1 MESLGQILLR
11 IATRKQPARDLQ
23 GSSPEGSFPPSPEC
37 PICGDVGWLSPKVPL
52 THPDFGQ
59 ARPCSC
65 QDSYSNQMRRTT
77 VLERHSNLGVLRQSS
92 FSGADPSGPGSD
104 TTSHQQFTKAFTAAT
119 QFAEDPVGWI
129 TFAGPSGSGKTYLAA
144 AIANH
149 QIDLG
154 CPALMIT
161 ASDLLD
167 QLRVGFEEGAVAT
180 FSDTFDQLRS
190 VRLLILDDLP
200 TKPTTPWGQ
209 DRLFQLLAHRHS
221 AKLSTVVTLRGDPEQ
236 LEDFLRTRL
245 ETADGF
251 ARLHILGKPGNSA
264 VHNLGSI
271 PASMRGRMTFE
282 SFQVAADGSL
292 TNEERQA
299 LAGTH
304 AYVQRWAER
313 DRPDGWLLL
322 LGPCGVGK
330 THLAVAAAVERQS
343 RGDDVYFATIADLL
357 DQLRGTF
364 SDDSP
369 IAHADLMQRIRTSQL
384 LVLDDM
390 GAERHTPFAEDKLF
404 QIVNHRYEER
414 LPTIVTTSVFPADLD
429 DMRPRIASRLL
440 DRMVVTT
447 LVMEA
452 PDYRRRAARGL
463 HER

>member
-1 MESLGQILLR
+1 M
-11 IATRKQPARDLQ
+11 
-23 GSSPEGSFPPSPEC
+23 
-37 PICGDVGWLSPKVPL
+37 
-52 THPDFGQ
+52 
-59 ARPCSC
+59 
-65 QDSYSNQMRRTT
+65 
-77 VLERHSNLGVLRQSS
+77 
-92 FSGADPSGPGSD
+92 
-104 TTSHQQFTKAFTAAT
+104 
-119 QFAEDPVGWI
+119 GWI

-209 DRLFQLLAHRHS
+209 DRLLQLLAHRHS
-221 AKLSTVVTLRGDPEQ
+221 AKLSTVITLRGDPEQ

-251 ARLHILGKPGNSA
+251 ARLHILGKSGNSA

-304 AYVQRWAER
+304 AYIQRWAER

-414 LPTIVTTSVFPADLD
+414 LPTIVTTSVFPADLG